1 MQRNSVHALIL
12 VLLAIF
18 LASPSQASTLR
29 VSPVLVDMPVRAA
42 TSALRLQNGG
52 STAVTVQVRVM
63 QWAQENGKE
72 RLFPTKAVAISP
84 PMALIKP
91 GATQLVRV
99 VRVANTTRTREESF
113 RVIVDEI
120 PDARRGSSS
129 GVQLAVRHSLPVFF
143 AGEKNAPPE
152 LSWTIEKVNG
162 GWHCVVR
169 NAGDRRARIAGL
181 KVASA
186 QGHSISFGEGLIGYV
201 LGASTMS
208 WPLPPSFSALRAEKH
223 FSISAHTE
231 SGRINAIAKVSSG
244 R

>member
-1 MQRNSVHALIL
+1 MQRNGVNALIL
-12 VLLAIF
+12 FILVILLAP
-18 LASPSQASTLR
+18 ASQASTLR
-29 VSPVLVDMPVRAA
+29 VSPVLVDMPIPAA

-52 STAVTVQVRVM
+52 SAAVNVQIRVM
-63 QWAQENGKE
+63 EWSQENGKE
-72 RLFPTKAVAISP
+72 RLFSTKAVAISP

-99 VRVANTTRTREESF
+99 VRISKAKRTNEESF

-120 PDARRGSSS
+120 PDARRGSRS

-143 AGEKNAPPE
+143 AGERNAPPE
-152 LSWTIEKVNG
+152 LTWTIEKVNG
-162 GWHCVVR
+162 VWHCVVR

-181 KVASA
+181 KVANE
-186 QGHSISFGEGLIGYV
+186 QGRSVSFGEGLVGYV

-208 WPLPPSFSALRAEKH
+208 WPLPPSFSALSAEQH
-223 FSISAHTE
+223 LEISAHTE